1 MMYKRMDHTG
11 SLRRIVFILLLWAIS
26 LTLTVAIAAA
36 ESLSF
41 LDGHIRFYP
50 AQREGDHIL
59 IPFAQPPA
67 GNEEVL
73 LLGHQSDLIHLKHL
87 KRLQKGTINPQSMAH
102 PRPHYVYGLTE
113 GQLSSPRAQFLV
125 AVGQG
130 ITPLLKWEADDAMS
144 GKRKWDP
151 TGAMSSDQLARFSA
165 GPMSSMPD
173 NAETRL
179 SLEDIKA
186 SSGPLASTQG
196 GAMSGNQV
204 PLSPCIRP
212 DKGFAITA
220 LQVLTSKELNTKIYY
235 LQEEG
240 LRQEAILQSTPAM
253 IFDEDKTSEASM
265 KEVVGIVESENS
277 CHVLAYTT
285 SDGYGLHNSGSL
297 KPVGPIAG
305 IIELSTGRAIERW
318 LVLKSAMG
326 AVWGYTFIDLPSR
339 PLNHDPQR
347 RFLLEDRG

>member
-1 MMYKRMDHTG
+1 MMYGGMDHTG
-11 SLRRIVFILLLWAIS
+11 RLRRIVFILFLWAIS
-26 LTLTVAIAAA
+26 LTLVVAIAAA

-67 GNEEVL
+67 GNEEIL
-73 LLGHQSDLIHLKHL
+73 LLGHQSDLIHLK
-87 KRLQKGTINPQSMAH
+87 RLQKWTIKPQSMVH
-102 PRPHYVYGLTE
+102 PRPHYVYGLTD
-113 GQLSSPRAQFLV
+113 GQLSSTRAQFLV
-125 AVGQG
+125 AVGKR
-130 ITPLLKWEADDAMS
+130 ITPLLKWQADDAMS

-151 TGAMSSDQLARFSA
+151 TDAMSSDLLAQFSA

-173 NAETRL
+173 NAKPRL

-186 SSGPLASTQG
+186 SSGPLASPQG
-196 GAMSGNQV
+196 SAMSGNQL
-204 PLSPCIRP
+204 PLSSCMRP

-220 LQVLTSKELNTKIYY
+220 LQVLMSKELNTTVYY

-265 KEVVGIVESENS
+265 KEVVGIVESGNS
-277 CHVLAYTT
+277 CHVLAYNT

-297 KPVGPIAG
+297 NPVGPIAG
-305 IIELSTGRAIERW
+305 IIELSTGPSIERW

-326 AVWGYTFIDLPSR
+326 AVWGYTFIDLQSR
-339 PLNHDPQR
+339 PLNHAPQR
-347 RFLLEDRG
+347 RFLLEDKG

>member
-1 MMYKRMDHTG
+1 MMYGGMNHTG
-11 SLRRIVFILLLWAIS
+11 SLRQVVFILLLWAIS
-26 LTLTVAIAAA
+26 LTLAVAIAAA

-67 GNEEVL
+67 DNEEVL
-73 LLGHQSDLIHLKHL
+73 LLGHQSDLISL
-87 KRLQKGTINPQSMAH
+87 KRLQKETIKPQSMNH

-113 GQLSSPRAQFLV
+113 GQLSSTRAQFLV
-125 AVGQG
+125 AVRKG
-130 ITPLLKWEADDAMS
+130 ITPLLKWQADDAMS
-144 GKRKWDP
+144 GKRKWEP
-151 TGAMSSDQLARFSA
+151 TDAMNNDLLAQFSA

-173 NAETRL
+173 NATPRL

-186 SSGPLASTQG
+186 SSGPLASPQG
-196 GAMSGNQV
+196 GALHGSQL
-204 PLSPCIRP
+204 PLSSCMRP
-212 DKGFAITA
+212 DNGFAITA
-220 LQVLTSKELNTKIYY
+220 LQVLRSKELNTTVYY
-235 LQEEG
+235 LQEES

-253 IFDEDKTSEASM
+253 IFDEDKISRASM

-277 CHVLAYTT
+277 CHVLAYNT

-297 KPVGPIAG
+297 NPVGPIAG
-305 IIELSTGRAIERW
+305 IVELSAGRARERW

-326 AVWGYTFIDLPSR
+326 AVWGYTFIELQSR
-339 PLNHDPQR
+339 PSNHEPQR
-347 RFLLEDRG
+347 RFLLEDKG